1 MTDTQ
6 LQPHSRLWGHLPG
19 GQLVYLYE
27 LENEFVKVW
36 ISDYGGRL
44 IRVQTPDRN
53 GLWGDVLLGHEELG
67 PYLDQEQA
75 RYYGALI
82 GRYGNRIAGGQ
93 FSLDGQNYQLEPN
106 DGPNALHGGPGGF
119 HAQLWS
125 SEANGDEVRLSYV
138 SPDGEEGFPGTLK
151 VQATYQLSGP
161 TLRLSFHA
169 ETDQATVLNLT
180 HHPFWS
186 LTGGR
191 GEVLG
196 HELTVNAGRYTPV
209 DAQAIPTGELAE
221 VEGTPFDFR
230 TPHLIGER
238 INAPEAQLEFV
249 GGYDHNFVLD
259 ASAGNL
265 HPAATLH
272 DPHSGRTLE
281 VSTTEPG
288 LQVYSG
294 NFSDGSFVGFGGQPY
309 GKRSSLCLE
318 PQHFPD
324 SPNQPTFPSPVLRPG
339 EVYDSVTAYRFSAK

>member
-1 MTDTQ
+1 MTTQ
-6 LQPHSRLWGHLPG
+6 KIQEKVWGQLPG
-19 GQLVYLYE
+19 GQPVHLYT

-44 IRVQTPDRN
+44 IRVQTPDRD
-53 GLWGDVLLGHEELG
+53 GLWGDVLLGHEELA
-67 PYLDQEQA
+67 PHLEHEQA
-75 RYYGALI
+75 SYYGALI
-82 GRYGNRIAGGQ
+82 GRYGNRIAGGR
-93 FSLDGQNYQLEPN
+93 FSLDGQNYQLALN

-119 HAQLWS
+119 HAVLWQA
-125 SEANGDEVRLSYV
+125 ELGADELRLSYV
-138 SPDGEEGFPGTLK
+138 SSDDEEGFPGTLK

-209 DAQAIPTGELAE
+209 DAQAIPTGELAG

-230 TPHLIGER
+230 TPRLIGER
-238 INAPEAQLEFV
+238 LDADDQQLKFV

-259 ASAGNL
+259 ANAGSL

-294 NFSDGSFVGFGGQPY
+294 NFSNGSFVGFGGQRY
-309 GKRSSLCLE
+309 GKRSSVCLE

-324 SPNQPTFPSPVLRPG
+324 SPNQPNFPSTVLRPG
-339 EVYDSVTAYRFSAK
+339 KVYKSMMEYRFSAE